1 MFAGSQKVCGIR
13 KKLSKEG
20 SPTGVPKAK
29 LSFFFF
35 LFSFAGSYEG
45 RSIGIRGSKQSQD
58 PGHLM
63 GCSISGN
70 AAGISYLT
78 HRELSQETVFTSSS
92 RKIQVQSKNSYQDL
106 HLPELRILVL
116 LFICHQCRETLL
128 LKAGSW
134 GAEKQS
140 WTWGSLVTNIS
151 PYASDKRSQVQ
162 LPHTSPAIT
171 VSALLNCQQ

>member
-1 MFAGSQKVCGIR
+1 MQLLRKDVCG
-13 KKLSKEG
+13 LPEG
-20 SPTGVPKAK
+20 LWNLQKIIKRRVTHRCTKGQVK
-29 LSFFFF
+29 FFFF
-35 LFSFAGSYEG
+35 LFSFARSYEG

-140 WTWGSLVTNIS
+140 WT
-151 PYASDKRSQVQ
+151 
-162 LPHTSPAIT
+162 
-171 VSALLNCQQ
+171 

>member
-1 MFAGSQKVCGIR
+1 MQLLRKDVCGLPEGLWNSQKIIKRRVTHRCTKGQV
-13 KKLSKEG
+13 K
-20 SPTGVPKAK
+20 
-29 LSFFFF
+29 FFF
-35 LFSFAGSYEG
+35 LFSFARSHEG

-92 RKIQVQSKNSYQDL
+92 RKIHVQSKNSYQDL

-116 LFICHQCRETLL
+116 LFICHRCRETLL

-140 WTWGSLVTNIS
+140 WT
-151 PYASDKRSQVQ
+151 
-162 LPHTSPAIT
+162 
-171 VSALLNCQQ
+171 

>member
-1 MFAGSQKVCGIR
+1 MFAGSQKVCGIL
-13 KKLSKEG
+13 KKIIKRRVTHRCTKG
-20 SPTGVPKAK
+20 QVK
-29 LSFFFF
+29 FF
-35 LFSFAGSYEG
+35 LFCFARSYEG
-45 RSIGIRGSKQSQD
+45 RSVWTRDSKESQD
-58 PGHLM
+58 PSHLI

-78 HRELSQETVFTSSS
+78 HRELSQETDFMSSS

-116 LFICHQCRETLL
+116 LFVCHRCKETLL

-140 WTWGSLVTNIS
+140 WT
-151 PYASDKRSQVQ
+151 
-162 LPHTSPAIT
+162 
-171 VSALLNCQQ
+171 

>member
-1 MFAGSQKVCGIR
+1 MQLLRKDVCGLPEGLWNS
-13 KKLSKEG
+13 KKIIKRRVTHRCTKG
-20 SPTGVPKAK
+20 QIKV
-29 LSFFFF
+29 FFF
-35 LFSFAGSYEG
+35 LFSFARSYEG

-140 WTWGSLVTNIS
+140 WT
-151 PYASDKRSQVQ
+151 
-162 LPHTSPAIT
+162 
-171 VSALLNCQQ
+171 